1 MARPKLIED
10 DTLLELIYQFFI
22 HECNGRPSKLKKP
35 AIAQYVSSHG
45 YPGYAVESLRRN
57 QIACDYIESLTIQQ
71 EEETLITLSSYK
83 TLDVDAFLATHRDR
97 RALKNALI
105 QLDCH
110 YKAIAD
116 SSVEAIKRYRHQ
128 EDKIKILQEQLT
140 DSKDNVGKLADT
152 VKELQQQLRQ
162 LKAEA
167 DLWKSV
173 VEDYVYPDICNELLA
188 SDKELKNVDTI
199 IANAKLEKKV
209 ITFQSRIERMP
220 QNVPDIPAKTEP
232 PVNTGS
238 SITGSLLSRF
248 KEDDV

>member
-10 DTLLELIYQFFI
+10 DKLLELIYQFFI

-71 EEETLITLSSYK
+71 EEETLIALSSYK
-83 TLDVDAFLATHRDR
+83 TLDVDAFLTTHRDKK
-97 RALKNALI
+97 ALKTALI

-110 YKAIAD
+110 YKSIAD
-116 SSVEAIKRYRHQ
+116 SSVEAIKRYNHQ
-128 EDKIKILQEQLT
+128 EEKNRGLQEQLT
-140 DSKDNVGKLADT
+140 DSKARVEELTST
-152 VKELQQQLRQ
+152 VKELQQQIRQ
-162 LKAEA
+162 LRAEA
-167 DLWKSV
+167 GLWKSV

-188 SDKELKNVDTI
+188 ADRELKNIDTI
-199 IANAKLEKKV
+199 IANAKLEKKM
-209 ITFQSRIERMP
+209 ITFQSKIERKP
-220 QNVPDIPAKTEP
+220 QDTPDIPVKTEP

-248 KEDDV
+248 EEDDV